1 MGHHD
6 LTGRRAAATAIA
18 LLLAVA
24 TTACSGGSDEPK
36 GDEPKADASASPTFP
51 PNPDLPDPVDT
62 NGPITEPLMQ
72 PVWLIRSTKTDE
84 SDDYDVRSQAL
95 FVDGDVAVYQAQDT
109 MLGVSMTD
117 GSTLWKSPVDMGG
130 ELPDYAGTSA
140 HGDHRWS
147 FVYPESNAKD
157 LDDWGERLVTVD
169 TRTGEVVGD
178 NLLDGSY
185 GAATAMRSVGDVQ
198 YLATDDGLNVV
209 NDDGSLH
216 TVVWLQ
222 RLPGKH
228 PEIVGITPIEGS
240 DVLTLAINTNN
251 VIGTDVIVG
260 VNPTSGDVLW
270 THPVTDFAKGQGAN
284 YVDVSLVDGRYVTRN
299 AWDDQS
305 QEMLHLW
312 VLDPDTGKVLAHQLS
327 KPGKAG
333 KNYHQMRISVNDLG
347 SGNPHGMVVVGDEII
362 FEDWHGISRY
372 RPLTG
377 EYVWTRHVD
386 IMGLRHGDVDWVSF
400 GIGGLSPD
408 GTLLYT
414 FMSSGQSGDLLA
426 IDVETG
432 EIAGRWAMDD
442 AQDAGLVGRP
452 LMVLDGDQMV
462 LARNRSVEGDPE
474 LMEGPQ
480 KPLGPGNDVGL
491 VQFPDLD
498 SDEAG

>member
-1 MGHHD
+1 MGDHD
-6 LTGRRAAATAIA
+6 LTRRRAA
-18 LLLAVA
+18 VA
-24 TTACSGGSDEPK
+24 TIAALTVVLTAACSGDGSEPE
-36 GDEPKADASASPTFP
+36 GDKRPQAEASASPTFP

-62 NGPITEPLMQ
+62 NGPITEPLLE
-72 PVWLIRSTKTDE
+72 PVWLIRSARTDE

-109 MLGVSMTD
+109 MLGISMTD
-117 GSTLWKSPVDMGG
+117 GSTLWKSPVDMHG
-130 ELPDYAGTSA
+130 ELPDYTGTSA

-147 FVYPESNAKD
+147 FVYPETAAKD
-157 LDDWGERLVTVD
+157 LDAWGDRLVTID
-169 TRTGEVVGD
+169 TRTGEVVD
-178 NLLDGSY
+178 DILLGSY
-185 GAATAMRSVGDVQ
+185 GAATAMRSDGDVQ
-198 YLATDDGLNVV
+198 YLATEDGLGVV
-209 NDDGSLH
+209 NDDGSVH

-228 PEIVGITPIEGS
+228 PEIVGITPIDGS
-240 DVLTLAINTNN
+240 DVVSLAINTNN
-251 VIGTDVIVG
+251 VIGTDVIAG
-260 VNPTSGDVLW
+260 VDPTTGKVLW
-270 THPVTDFAKGQGAN
+270 THPVTDFARGQGAD
-284 YVDVSLVDGRYVTRN
+284 YVDLSLVDGRYVTRN
-299 AWDDQS
+299 AWDSQS

-312 VLDPDTGKVLAHQLS
+312 VLDPDTGKIRAHQLA
-327 KPGKAG
+327 KPSTNS
-333 KNYHQMRISVNDLG
+333 KNYHQMRIGVNDLG

-362 FEDWHGISRY
+362 FEDFHGISRY

-377 EYVWTRHVD
+377 EYVWTRRVD

-414 FMSSGQSGDLLA
+414 SMSSGQSGDLLA

-432 EIAGRWAMDD
+432 EVAGRWALDD

-452 LMVLDGDQMV
+452 LMVLDGDQLV

-480 KPLGPGNDVGL
+480 KPLGPRNDVGL
-491 VQFPDLD
+491 VRFPELA
-498 SDEAG
+498 S